1 MSFSS
6 LRTAFDVQGLD
17 GAPAPAARV
26 FTPRLVPGPE
36 TPAAARDPDHVARL
50 GENST
55 GDLPVTVGW
64 LIVSS
69 YLAILGAFGL
79 TFAGDAQ
86 VGLVLGVCAVYL
98 AVYLGVPT
106 VMLRIEPK
114 AGRRPDMADF
124 VENGLQI
131 FTGWV
136 SARAAIAQ
144 MLTIPVAVAIA
155 AAGIGIIIRLSA

>member
-6 LRTAFDVQGLD
+6 LRTAFDVQGLA
-17 GAPAPAARV
+17 GSPAPAPRA

-36 TPAAARDPDHVARL
+36 TQAVLDPDRAARL

-55 GDLPVTVGW
+55 GDLPVAVGW

-86 VGLVLGVCAVYL
+86 VGLVLGVSAVYL
-98 AVYLGVPT
+98 AVYLGVPM

-124 VENGLQI
+124 VENGLQT

-136 SARAAIAQ
+136 SARSALAQ
-144 MLTIPVAVAIA
+144 MLTIPVAVALA